1 MMGTGASGRA
11 QLVLLSPV
19 QCQAT
24 WPLFCAH
31 EIVHRSHALFMK
43 QRLACA
49 WQALSRTVEMASTIS
64 RLTEESEAKLQR
76 FGDRQ
81 AASDLTNAVCT

>member
-1 MMGTGASGRA
+1 
-11 QLVLLSPV
+11 
-19 QCQAT
+19 
-24 WPLFCAH
+24 
-31 EIVHRSHALFMK
+31 MK